1 MRRLSVRC
9 VYPTM
14 KITASTPAVR
24 STLNV
29 LWLALLLPAVV
40 YGQAASTVLPKKEI
54 EEKKIPSDAV
64 VLTPFEVSTD
74 KDNGFAAAG
83 SLAGGR
89 LASELRD
96 TPVAYS
102 VITREFIDALGITD
116 LQAAAEWATS
126 STLNVDNGQ
135 QNFFNSPVNFTIRG
149 VSSGRGQRNF
159 FPQTNNGDSFN
170 LERYDFG
177 RGPNSILFGNG
188 SLGGISSS
196 TTKRAQTNRDFQT
209 VQLSVG
215 SWQNYRATFDVNRR
229 LNPKFAVRAAG
240 VWGDSDGWRL
250 KDFDRRKAA
259 FLTTTLKPFSGTE
272 IRIEGEYGVNSR
284 QSGFTTLDDRFSG
297 WDGRTVFNAPAAAT
311 TLPTNANALGIGRRG
326 ANYFVYDH
334 FGASKAIINYQN
346 DPITLPGGNSTTTPI
361 GGFVQ
366 GSLPA
371 FNSAGATLL
380 HAVNIPSN
388 RYDIAIANSFF
399 RPLSEEFTISPDA
412 PILQQRFKDLQ
423 ITLNQR
429 LGNFYFEVAGDVNRG
444 NSFVNGEQNRGSN
457 NTYIDIN
464 RVTPDGRSNPNFLQ
478 PYTDGQF
485 ARSFRTVDFKN
496 LRGAAAYVLDTK
508 WGNFAFNT
516 LGGIN
521 ENTSISTFRYL
532 SVAQGADQRV
542 WGFLSSPATQNVRIR
557 RYFNQSS
564 RPIPDLAL
572 GTIGYIDPNTGTNT
586 TIQPK
591 WVIDISRRDT
601 EAVNVA
607 DFKYILGSIN
617 AKFFKNRLVVLGA
630 VRFDSFD
637 FSTRQQI
644 DKGDYPLNWNGDY
657 RILRPAAPN
666 DYAGLTY
673 RERDAAG
680 NPIGP
685 TLEADIRPRIAPN
698 GDRNPRYASD
708 RFKDDFNPPPIKGSQ
723 ITRSVGSVIH
733 LANWFNPSI
742 NFAET
747 FNPPGNIV
755 RIDGRQLEPT
765 VSKGTDYG
773 FRMELFQNRLNLNFT
788 YYQTEE
794 INGAIPQDG
803 PNFFNALYNSNV
815 VGDFSPVGG
824 NIRGAGLLPAQYR
837 DIRTRSGDGL
847 EFEVVYNPSKA
858 FRLTGSLSFPK
869 VYESNRNPDV
879 KAYIDKNAGLF
890 RQIATDAGVLISST
904 NVASVDLSIP
914 INERS
919 PDANNATNAY
929 NNIVAFRQNIVDG
942 KRASQ
947 DQPVMN
953 IFADY
958 TLQAT
963 KLKGLRLGAG
973 IRWRDKQ
980 IIGSRGS
987 DTIADPSNPLRAI
1000 DNPNVDAYTPVYTPE
1015 DYYIVTTTM
1024 NYTWRLKN
1032 RREVQAN
1039 LVINNAL
1046 NDRGPQYSSIA
1057 QTASALRPVGGDYRS
1072 PARET
1077 IPISYALKQ
1086 PISFNFQVTLKL

>member
-1 MRRLSVRC
+1 MPLPTVSVRALCWLSV
-9 VYPTM
+9 
-14 KITASTPAVR
+14 IAV
-24 STLNV
+24 SAPV
-29 LWLALLLPAVV
+29 FAQPVV
-40 YGQAASTVLPKKEI
+40 APVPVPPKVA
-54 EEKKIPSDAV
+54 EEKSVPAEAV
-64 VLTPFEVSTD
+64 VLSPFEVSTE
-74 KDNGFAAAG
+74 KDNGFAASG

-116 LQAAAEWATS
+116 LQSAAEWATS

-196 TTKRAQTNRDFQT
+196 TTKRAQTNRSFET

-388 RYDIAIANSFF
+388 RFDIAIANSFF
-399 RPLSEEFTISPDA
+399 RPPSEEFTISPDA

-464 RVTPDGRSNPNFLQ
+464 RVTPDGRANPNFLQ

-521 ENTSISTFRYL
+521 ENTSVSTFRYL
-532 SVAQGADQRV
+532 SVAQGADQRI

-601 EAVNVA
+601 EAVNVS

-617 AKFFKNRLVVLGA
+617 AKFFKNRLIVLGA
-630 VRFDSFD
+630 VRYDSFD
-637 FSTRQQI
+637 FSTRQQL

-657 RILRPAAPN
+657 RILRPAAPA

-673 RERDAAG
+673 RQRDAAG
-680 NPIGP
+680 NPVGP
-685 TLEADIRPRIAPN
+685 AQEADIRPRIAPN
-698 GDRNPRYASD
+698 GDRDPRYAND
-708 RFKDDFNPPPIKGSQ
+708 RFKDDFNPPPVTGGH
-723 ITRSVGSVIH
+723 ITRSVGSVLH
-733 LANWFNPSI
+733 LTNWLNPSI

-747 FNPPGNIV
+747 FNPPGSIV

-773 FRMELFQNRLNLNFT
+773 LRMELFQNRLNLNFT

-947 DQPVMN
+947 DQAVMN

-973 IRWRDKQ
+973 VRWRDKQ

-987 DTIADPSNPLRAI
+987 DTIVDPSNPLRAI

-1015 DYYIVTTTM
+1015 DYYIVTTTL

-1032 RREVQAN
+1032 RREIQAN

-1057 QTASALRPVGGDYRS
+1057 QTASALRPLGGDYRS

-1077 IPISYALKQ
+1077 VPISFALKQ
-1086 PISFNFQVTLKL
+1086 PISFNFQLTLKL

>member
-1 MRRLSVRC
+1 MPLPTVSVRALYWLSV
-9 VYPTM
+9 
-14 KITASTPAVR
+14 IAV
-24 STLNV
+24 S
-29 LWLALLLPAVV
+29 APIFAQPVV
-40 YGQAASTVLPKKEI
+40 APVPVPPKVA
-54 EEKKIPSDAV
+54 EEKSVPAEAV
-64 VLTPFEVSTD
+64 VLSPFEVSTE
-74 KDNGFAAAG
+74 KDNGFAASG

-116 LQAAAEWATS
+116 LQSAAEWATS

-135 QNFFNSPVNFTIRG
+135 QNFFASPVNFTIRG
-149 VSSGRGQRNF
+149 TSAGRAQRNF
-159 FPQTNNGDSFN
+159 FPQFNNGDSYN

-188 SLGGISSS
+188 SLGGVSSS
-196 TTKRAQTNRDFQT
+196 TTKRAQTNRSFET
-209 VQLSVG
+209 LQLSIG
-215 SWQNYRATFDVNRR
+215 SWQNYRATVDVNQR
-229 LNPKFAVRAAG
+229 LNPRLAVRAAA

-259 FLTTTLKPFSGTE
+259 FLTTTFKPFNGTE
-272 IRIEGEYGVNSR
+272 IRLEGEYGVNSR

-297 WDGRTVFNAPAAAT
+297 WDGRTVFNAHAAAT
-311 TLPTNANALGIGRRG
+311 VLPTGANALGIGRRG
-326 ANYFVYDH
+326 ANYFVYDP
-334 FGASKAIINYQN
+334 FGAAKAIINYQN

-380 HAVNIPSN
+380 HAVNVPSN
-388 RYDIAIANSFF
+388 RYDIAVANSFF
-399 RPLSEEFTISPDA
+399 RPPSEEFTISPDA
-412 PILQQRFKDLQ
+412 PILQQRFKDIQ
-423 ITLNQR
+423 FTLNQR
-429 LGNFYFEVAGDVNRG
+429 LGNFYFEVAADLNRA
-444 NSFVNGEQNRGSN
+444 NSFINGEQNRSSN

-478 PYTDGQF
+478 PYGDGQLM
-485 ARSFRTVDFKN
+485 RGFRTFDYNNV
-496 LRGAAAYVLDTK
+496 RGAAAYVLDTRF
-508 WGNFAFNT
+508 GNFAFNT

-521 ENTSISTFRYL
+521 EGKDTSTYRYL

-557 RYFNQSS
+557 RYWNQSS
-564 RPIPDLAL
+564 RPIPDIAL
-572 GTIGYIDPNTGTNT
+572 GTIGYIDPNTGVNT

-601 EAVNVA
+601 EAINTSN
-607 DFKYILGSIN
+607 FKYILGSVN
-617 AKFFKNRLVVLGA
+617 AKFFKNRLIVLGA
-630 VRFDSFD
+630 VRYDSFN
-637 FSTRQQI
+637 FRTRQQI
-644 DKGDYPLNWNGDY
+644 DKGDYPLNWDGNS
-657 RILRPAAPN
+657 RTLRPSAPA
-666 DYAGLTY
+666 DYASLTY

-685 TLEADIRPRIAPN
+685 ALEADIRPRIAPN
-698 GDRNPRYASD
+698 GDRDPRYARD

-723 ITRSVGSVIH
+723 ITRSVGSVVHI
-733 LANWFNPSI
+733 ANWFNPSI

-914 INERS
+914 INQRS
-919 PDANNATNAY
+919 PDATNATNAY

-947 DQPVMN
+947 DQPIMN

-963 KLKGLRLGAG
+963 RLKGLRFGAG
-973 IRWRDKQ
+973 VRWRDKQ

-987 DTIADPSNPLRAI
+987 DTIVDPSNPLRAI
-1000 DNPNVDAYTPVYTPE
+1000 DNPDVNAYTPVYTPD

-1024 NYTWRLKN
+1024 SYTWRLKN

-1039 LVINNAL
+1039 LVINNAF

-1057 QTASALRPVGGDYRS
+1057 QTASALRPLGGDYRS

-1077 IPISYALKQ
+1077 VPISFALKQ
-1086 PISFNFQVTLKL
+1086 PISFNLQVTLKL

>member
-1 MRRLSVRC
+1 MPLPTVSVRALCWLSV
-9 VYPTM
+9 
-14 KITASTPAVR
+14 IAV
-24 STLNV
+24 SAPV
-29 LWLALLLPAVV
+29 FAQPVV
-40 YGQAASTVLPKKEI
+40 APVPVPPKVA
-54 EEKKIPSDAV
+54 EEKSVPAEAV
-64 VLTPFEVSTD
+64 VLSPFEVSTE
-74 KDNGFAAAG
+74 KDNGFAASG

-116 LQAAAEWATS
+116 LQSAAEWATS

-196 TTKRAQTNRDFQT
+196 TTKRAQTNRSFET

-388 RYDIAIANSFF
+388 RFDIAIANSFF
-399 RPLSEEFTISPDA
+399 RPPSEEFTISPDA

-464 RVTPDGRSNPNFLQ
+464 RVTPDGRANPNFLQ

-521 ENTSISTFRYL
+521 ENTSVSTFRYL
-532 SVAQGADQRV
+532 SVAQGADQRI

-601 EAVNVA
+601 EAVNVS

-617 AKFFKNRLVVLGA
+617 AKFFKNRLIVLGA
-630 VRFDSFD
+630 VRYDSFD
-637 FSTRQQI
+637 FSTRQQL

-657 RILRPAAPN
+657 RILRPAAPA

-673 RERDAAG
+673 RQRDAAG
-680 NPIGP
+680 NPVGP
-685 TLEADIRPRIAPN
+685 AQEADIRPRIAPN
-698 GDRNPRYASD
+698 GDRDPRYAND
-708 RFKDDFNPPPIKGSQ
+708 RFKDDFNPPPVTGGH
-723 ITRSVGSVIH
+723 ITRSVGSVLH
-733 LANWFNPSI
+733 LTNWLNPSI

-747 FNPPGNIV
+747 FNPPGSIV

-773 FRMELFQNRLNLNFT
+773 LRMELFQNRLNLNFT

-947 DQPVMN
+947 DQAVMN

-973 IRWRDKQ
+973 VRWRDKQ

-987 DTIADPSNPLRAI
+987 DTIVDPSNPLRAI

-1024 NYTWRLKN
+1024 SYTWRLKN
-1032 RREVQAN
+1032 RREIQAN

-1077 IPISYALKQ
+1077 VPISFALKQ
-1086 PISFNFQVTLKL
+1086 PISFNFQLTLKL

>member
-1 MRRLSVRC
+1 MPKNFAPFRVLSLGFVL
-9 VYPTM
+9 VA
-14 KITASTPAVR
+14 TAALQAQPVVAPPPA
-24 STLNV
+24 
-29 LWLALLLPAVV
+29 PAKATEDKLIP
-40 YGQAASTVLPKKEI
+40 AA
-54 EEKKIPSDAV
+54 AV
-64 VLTPFEVSTD
+64 VLSPFEVNTE
-74 KDNGFAAAG
+74 KDNGFAASG

-116 LQAAAEWATS
+116 LQGAAEWATS

-149 VSSGRGQRNF
+149 TSSGRGQRNF
-159 FPQTNNGDSFN
+159 FPQSSNGDSFN

-188 SLGGISSS
+188 SLGGVSSS
-196 TTKRAQTNRDFQT
+196 TTKRAQTNRSFET

-215 SWQNYRATFDVNRR
+215 SWRNYRAVVDLNQR
-229 LNPKFAVRAAG
+229 LNPQFAVRAAA

-259 FLTTTLKPFSGTE
+259 FLTTTFKPFAGTE
-272 IRIEGEYGVNSR
+272 IRVEGEYGINSR

-326 ANYFVYDH
+326 ANYFVYDP
-334 FGASKAIINYQN
+334 FGASQAIINYQN

-380 HAVNIPSN
+380 HAVNIPGN
-388 RYDIAIANSFF
+388 RYDTAIANSFF
-399 RPLSEEFTISPDA
+399 RPPSEEFTISPDA
-412 PILQQRFKDLQ
+412 PILQQRFKDVQ
-423 ITLNQR
+423 FTLSQR
-429 LGNFYFEVAGDVNRG
+429 LGNFYFEVAGDVNRA
-444 NSFVNGEQNRGSN
+444 NSFINGEQNRSSN

-464 RVTPDGRSNPNFLQ
+464 RVTPDGRANPNFLQ
-478 PYTDGQF
+478 PYGDGQL
-485 ARSFRTVDFKN
+485 ARSFRTIDFN
-496 LRGAAAYVLDTK
+496 NIRGAAAYVLDSR

-521 ENTSISTFRYL
+521 ENISKSTFRYL
-532 SVAQGADQRV
+532 SVAQGADQRI
-542 WGFLSSPATQNVRIR
+542 WGFLSTPATQNVRIR
-557 RYFNQSS
+557 RYWNQSS

-572 GTIGYIDPNTGTNT
+572 GTIGYIDPNTGANT

-601 EAVNVA
+601 EAVNA
-607 DFKYILGSIN
+607 SNFKYILGSLN
-617 AKFFKNRLVVLGA
+617 AKFFKNRLIVLGA
-630 VRFDSFD
+630 VRYDAFD
-637 FSTRQQI
+637 FSTRQQL
-644 DKGDYPLNWNGDY
+644 DKGDYPLNWSGDY
-657 RILRPAAPN
+657 SIFRPAAPA
-666 DYAGLTY
+666 DYASLTY
-673 RERDAAG
+673 RERDVAG
-680 NPIGP
+680 NPVGP
-685 TLEADIRPRIAPN
+685 AQEAAIRPRIAPN
-698 GDRNPRYASD
+698 GDRDPRYAND
-708 RFKDDFNPPPIKGSQ
+708 RFKDDFNPPAVKGSQ

-733 LANWFNPSI
+733 FTNWLNPSI

-747 FNPPGNIV
+747 FNPPGSIV

-765 VSKGTDYG
+765 ISKGTDYG
-773 FRMELFQNRLNLNFT
+773 LRMELFQNRLNLNFT

-803 PNFFNALYNSNV
+803 PNFFNALYNANV
-815 VGDFSPVGG
+815 VGDLSPVGG
-824 NIRGAGLLPAQYR
+824 NIRGAGLLPTQYR

-869 VYESNRNPDV
+869 VYESNLYPDV

-890 RQIATDAGVLISST
+890 RQIATDAGVLISAT

-919 PDANNATNAY
+919 PDATAATNAY

-942 KRASQ
+942 KRRSQ
-947 DQPVMN
+947 DQPVLN
-953 IFADY
+953 LFADY
-958 TLQAT
+958 TLQT
-963 KLKGLRLGAG
+963 TRLKGLRFGAG
-973 IRWRDKQ
+973 VRWRDKQ

-987 DTIADPSNPLRAI
+987 DTIVNPANPLTSI
-1000 DNPNVDAYTPVYTPE
+1000 DNPNVNAYTPVYTPE
-1015 DYYIVTTTM
+1015 DYYIVTTTL

-1032 RREVQAN
+1032 RREIQMN

-1057 QTASALRPVGGDYRS
+1057 QTASALRPLGGDYTS

-1077 IPISYALKQ
+1077 VPISFALKQ

>member
-1 MRRLSVRC
+1 M
-9 VYPTM
+9 
-14 KITASTPAVR
+14 
-24 STLNV
+24 
-29 LWLALLLPAVV
+29 
-40 YGQAASTVLPKKEI
+40 
-54 EEKKIPSDAV
+54 
-64 VLTPFEVSTD
+64 LTPFEVNTE

-89 LASELRD
+89 LASDLRD
-96 TPVAYS
+96 TPAAYS

-116 LQAAAEWATS
+116 LQSAAEWATS

-135 QNFFNSPVNFTIRG
+135 QNFFASPVNYTIRG
-149 VSSGRGQRNF
+149 TGAGRAQRNF
-159 FPQTNNGDSFN
+159 FPQFNNGDSYN

-188 SLGGISSS
+188 SLGGVSSA
-196 TTKRAQTNRDFQT
+196 TTKRAQTNRSFET

-215 SWQNYRATFDVNRR
+215 SWRNYRATVDVNQR
-229 LNPKFAVRAAG
+229 LNEKFAVRAAA

-259 FLTTTLKPFSGTE
+259 FLTATFKPYSGTE
-272 IRIEGEYGVNSR
+272 IRVEGEYGINSR

-297 WDGRTVFNAPAAAT
+297 WDGKTVFNAPAAAA
-311 TLPTNANALGIGRRG
+311 TLPTNANALGVGRRG
-326 ANYFVYDH
+326 ANYFVYDP
-334 FGASKAIINYQN
+334 FGAAKAIINYQN

-361 GGFVQ
+361 GGFLQ

-380 HAVNIPSN
+380 HAVNIPTN

-399 RPLSEEFTISPDA
+399 RPPSEEFTISPDA
-412 PILQQRFKDLQ
+412 PILQQRFKDVQ
-423 ITLNQR
+423 FTLNQR
-429 LGNFYFEVAGDVNRG
+429 LGNFYLEVAADLNRA
-444 NSFVNGEQNRGSN
+444 NSFINGEQNRGSN

-478 PYTDGQF
+478 PYADGQLM
-485 ARSFRTVDFKN
+485 RGFRTFDYNNV
-496 LRGAAAYVLDTK
+496 RGAAAYVLDTRF
-508 WGNFAFNT
+508 GNFAFNT
-516 LGGIN
+516 LGGVN
-521 ENTSISTFRYL
+521 EGRDTSSYRYL
-532 SVAQGADQRV
+532 SVAQGTDQRI

-557 RYFNQSS
+557 RYWNQSS
-564 RPIPDLAL
+564 RPIPDPAL
-572 GTIGYIDPNTGTNT
+572 GTIAYIDPNTSTTT

-591 WVIDISRRDT
+591 WVIDNSRRDT
-601 EAVNVA
+601 EAINTSN
-607 DFKYILGSIN
+607 FKYILGSLN
-617 AKFFKNRLVVLGA
+617 AKFFKNRLIVLGA
-630 VRFDSFD
+630 LRYDSFK
-637 FSTRQQI
+637 FQTRQQI
-644 DKGDYPLNWNGDY
+644 DKGDYPLNWDGDS
-657 RILRPAAPN
+657 RTLRSAPPA
-666 DYAGLTY
+666 DYKGLTY
-673 RERDAAG
+673 RERDASG
-680 NPIGP
+680 NPVGP
-685 TLEADIRPRIAPN
+685 ALEAAIRPRIAPN
-698 GDRNPRYASD
+698 GDRDPRYAGD
-708 RFKDDFNPPPIKGSQ
+708 RFKDDYNPPPVQGSQ
-723 ITRSVGSVIH
+723 ITRSVGSVFH
-733 LANWFNPSI
+733 FTSWFNPSI

-755 RIDGRQLEPT
+755 RIDGRQLDPT

-773 FRMELFQNRLNLNFT
+773 VRMELLENRLNLNFT

-794 INGAIPQDG
+794 INGAISQDG

-815 VGDFSPVGG
+815 VGDLSPVGG

-837 DIRTRSGDGL
+837 DIRTRSGNGL

-869 VYESNRNPDV
+869 VYESNLYPDV
-879 KAYIDKNAGLF
+879 KAYIDKNDALF
-890 RQIATDAGVLISST
+890 RQIATDAGVLISAG

-914 INERS
+914 INQRS
-919 PDANNATNAY
+919 PDATNATNAY

-942 KRASQ
+942 KRRSQ

-953 IFADY
+953 LFADY

-963 KLKGLRLGAG
+963 RLKGLRLGAG
-973 IRWRDKQ
+973 VRYRAKQ

-987 DTIADPSNPLRAI
+987 DTIVDPSNPLRAI
-1000 DNPNVDAYTPVYTPE
+1000 DNPAVNAYTPVYTPE
-1015 DYYIVTTTM
+1015 DYYIVTTTL

-1032 RREVQAN
+1032 RRELQAN
-1039 LVINNAL
+1039 LVINNAF

-1057 QTASALRPVGGDYRS
+1057 QTASALRPVGGDYTS

-1077 IPISYALKQ
+1077 VPISFALKQ
-1086 PISFNFQVTLKL
+1086 PISYNFQLTLKL

>member
-1 MRRLSVRC
+1 MPLPTVSVRALYWLSV
-9 VYPTM
+9 
-14 KITASTPAVR
+14 IAV
-24 STLNV
+24 S
-29 LWLALLLPAVV
+29 APIFAQPVV
-40 YGQAASTVLPKKEI
+40 APVPVPPKVA
-54 EEKKIPSDAV
+54 EEKSVPAEAV
-64 VLTPFEVSTD
+64 VLSPFEVSTE
-74 KDNGFAAAG
+74 KDNGFAASG

-116 LQAAAEWATS
+116 LQSAAEWATS

-135 QNFFNSPVNFTIRG
+135 QNFFASPVNFTIRG
-149 VSSGRGQRNF
+149 TSAGRAQRNF
-159 FPQTNNGDSFN
+159 FPQFNNGDSYN

-188 SLGGISSS
+188 SLGGVSSS
-196 TTKRAQTNRDFQT
+196 TTKRAQTNRSFET
-209 VQLSVG
+209 LQLSIG
-215 SWQNYRATFDVNRR
+215 SWQNYRATIDVNQR
-229 LNPKFAVRAAG
+229 LNPRLAVRAAA

-259 FLTTTLKPFSGTE
+259 FLTTTFKPFNGTE
-272 IRIEGEYGVNSR
+272 IRLEGEYGVNSR

-311 TLPTNANALGIGRRG
+311 VLPTGANALGIGRRG
-326 ANYFVYDH
+326 ANYFVYDP
-334 FGASKAIINYQN
+334 FGAAKAIINYQN

-380 HAVNIPSN
+380 HAVNVPSN
-388 RYDIAIANSFF
+388 RYDIAVANSFF
-399 RPLSEEFTISPDA
+399 RPPSEEFTISPDA
-412 PILQQRFKDLQ
+412 PILQQRFKDIQ
-423 ITLNQR
+423 FTLNQR
-429 LGNFYFEVAGDVNRG
+429 LGNFYFEVAADLNRA
-444 NSFVNGEQNRGSN
+444 NSFINGEQNRSSN

-478 PYTDGQF
+478 PYGDGQLM
-485 ARSFRTVDFKN
+485 RGFRTFDYDNV
-496 LRGAAAYVLDTK
+496 RGAAAYVLDTRF
-508 WGNFAFNT
+508 GNFAFNT

-521 ENTSISTFRYL
+521 EGKDTSTYRYL

-557 RYFNQSS
+557 RYWNQSS
-564 RPIPDLAL
+564 RPIPDIAL
-572 GTIGYIDPNTGTNT
+572 GTIGYIDPNTGVNT

-601 EAVNVA
+601 EAINTSN
-607 DFKYILGSIN
+607 FKYILGSVN
-617 AKFFKNRLVVLGA
+617 AKFFKNRLIVLGA
-630 VRFDSFD
+630 VRYDSFN
-637 FSTRQQI
+637 FRTRQQI
-644 DKGDYPLNWNGDY
+644 DKGDYPLNWDGNS
-657 RILRPAAPN
+657 RTLRPSAPA
-666 DYAGLTY
+666 DYASLTY

-685 TLEADIRPRIAPN
+685 ALEADIRPRIAPN
-698 GDRNPRYASD
+698 GDRDPRYARD

-723 ITRSVGSVIH
+723 ITRSVGSVVHI
-733 LANWFNPSI
+733 ANWFNPSI

-914 INERS
+914 INQRS
-919 PDANNATNAY
+919 PDATNATNAY

-947 DQPVMN
+947 DQPIMN

-963 KLKGLRLGAG
+963 RLKGLRFGAG
-973 IRWRDKQ
+973 VRWRDKQ

-987 DTIADPSNPLRAI
+987 DTIVDPSNPLRAI
-1000 DNPNVDAYTPVYTPE
+1000 DNPDVNAYTPVYTPD

-1024 NYTWRLKN
+1024 SYTWRLKN

-1039 LVINNAL
+1039 LVINNAF

-1057 QTASALRPVGGDYRS
+1057 QTASALRPLGGDYRS

-1077 IPISYALKQ
+1077 VPISFALKQ
-1086 PISFNFQVTLKL
+1086 PISFNLQVTLKL

>member
-1 MRRLSVRC
+1 MPLPTVSVRALCWLSV
-9 VYPTM
+9 
-14 KITASTPAVR
+14 IAV
-24 STLNV
+24 SAPV
-29 LWLALLLPAVV
+29 FAQPVV
-40 YGQAASTVLPKKEI
+40 APVPVPPKVA
-54 EEKKIPSDAV
+54 EEKSVPAEAV
-64 VLTPFEVSTD
+64 VLSPFEVSTE
-74 KDNGFAAAG
+74 KDNGFAASG

-196 TTKRAQTNRDFQT
+196 TTKRAQTNRSFET

-272 IRIEGEYGVNSR
+272 IRVEGEYGVNSR

-388 RYDIAIANSFF
+388 RFDIAIANSFF
-399 RPLSEEFTISPDA
+399 RPPSEEFTISPDA

-464 RVTPDGRSNPNFLQ
+464 RVTPDGRANPNFLQ

-521 ENTSISTFRYL
+521 ENTSVSTFRYL
-532 SVAQGADQRV
+532 SVAQGADQRI

-601 EAVNVA
+601 EAVNVS

-617 AKFFKNRLVVLGA
+617 AKFFKNRLIVLGA
-630 VRFDSFD
+630 VRYDSFD
-637 FSTRQQI
+637 FSTRQQL

-657 RILRPAAPN
+657 RILRPAAPA

-673 RERDAAG
+673 RQRDAAG

-685 TLEADIRPRIAPN
+685 AQEADIRPRIAPN
-698 GDRNPRYASD
+698 GDRDPRYAND
-708 RFKDDFNPPPIKGSQ
+708 RFKNDFNPPPVTGGH
-723 ITRSVGSVIH
+723 ITRSVGSVLH
-733 LANWFNPSI
+733 LTNWLNPSI

-747 FNPPGNIV
+747 FNPPGSIV

-773 FRMELFQNRLNLNFT
+773 LRMELFQNRLNLNFT

-914 INERS
+914 INQRS

-947 DQPVMN
+947 DQAVMN

-973 IRWRDKQ
+973 VRWRDKQ

-987 DTIADPSNPLRAI
+987 DTIVDPSNPLRAI

-1015 DYYIVTTTM
+1015 DYYIVTTTL

-1032 RREVQAN
+1032 RREIQAN

-1077 IPISYALKQ
+1077 VPISFALKQ
-1086 PISFNFQVTLKL
+1086 PISFNFQLTLKL

>member
-1 MRRLSVRC
+1 MPLPTVSVRALYWLSV
-9 VYPTM
+9 
-14 KITASTPAVR
+14 IAV
-24 STLNV
+24 S
-29 LWLALLLPAVV
+29 APIFAQPVV
-40 YGQAASTVLPKKEI
+40 APVPVPPKVA
-54 EEKKIPSDAV
+54 EEKSVPAEAV
-64 VLTPFEVSTD
+64 VLSPFEVSTE
-74 KDNGFAAAG
+74 KDNGFAASG

-116 LQAAAEWATS
+116 LQSAAEWATS

-135 QNFFNSPVNFTIRG
+135 QNFFASPVNFTIRG
-149 VSSGRGQRNF
+149 TSAGRAQRNF
-159 FPQTNNGDSFN
+159 FPQFNNGDSYN

-188 SLGGISSS
+188 SLGGVSSS
-196 TTKRAQTNRDFQT
+196 TTKRAQTNRSFET
-209 VQLSVG
+209 LQLSIG
-215 SWQNYRATFDVNRR
+215 SWQNYRATIDVNQR
-229 LNPKFAVRAAG
+229 LNPRLAVRAAA

-259 FLTTTLKPFSGTE
+259 FLTTTFKPFNGTE
-272 IRIEGEYGVNSR
+272 IRLEGEYGVNSR

-311 TLPTNANALGIGRRG
+311 VLPTGANALGIGRRG
-326 ANYFVYDH
+326 ANYFVYDP
-334 FGASKAIINYQN
+334 FGAAKAIINYQN

-380 HAVNIPSN
+380 HAVNVPSN
-388 RYDIAIANSFF
+388 RYDIAVANSFF
-399 RPLSEEFTISPDA
+399 RPPSEEFTISPDA
-412 PILQQRFKDLQ
+412 PILQQRFKDIQ
-423 ITLNQR
+423 FTLNQR
-429 LGNFYFEVAGDVNRG
+429 LGNFYFEVAADLNRA
-444 NSFVNGEQNRGSN
+444 NSFINGEQNRSSN

-478 PYTDGQF
+478 PYGDGQLM
-485 ARSFRTVDFKN
+485 RGFRTFDYNNV
-496 LRGAAAYVLDTK
+496 RGAAAYVLDTRF
-508 WGNFAFNT
+508 GNFAFNT

-521 ENTSISTFRYL
+521 EGKDTSTYRYL

-557 RYFNQSS
+557 RYWNQSS
-564 RPIPDLAL
+564 RPIPDIAL
-572 GTIGYIDPNTGTNT
+572 GTIGYIDPNTGVNT

-601 EAVNVA
+601 EAINTSN
-607 DFKYILGSIN
+607 FKYILGSVN
-617 AKFFKNRLVVLGA
+617 AKFFKNRLIVLGA
-630 VRFDSFD
+630 VRYDSFN
-637 FSTRQQI
+637 FRTRQQI
-644 DKGDYPLNWNGDY
+644 DKGDYPLNWDGNS
-657 RILRPAAPN
+657 RTLRPSAPA
-666 DYAGLTY
+666 DYASLTY

-685 TLEADIRPRIAPN
+685 ALEADIRPRIAPN
-698 GDRNPRYASD
+698 GDRDPRYARD

-723 ITRSVGSVIH
+723 ITRSVGSVVHI
-733 LANWFNPSI
+733 ANWFNPSI

-914 INERS
+914 INQRS
-919 PDANNATNAY
+919 PDATNATNAY

-942 KRASQ
+942 KRRSQ

-973 IRWRDKQ
+973 VRWRDKQ

-987 DTIADPSNPLRAI
+987 DTIVNPANPLTAI

-1024 NYTWRLKN
+1024 SYTWRLKN

-1039 LVINNAL
+1039 FVINNAL

-1057 QTASALRPVGGDYRS
+1057 QTASALRPLGGDYRS

-1077 IPISYALKQ
+1077 VPISFALKQ
-1086 PISFNFQVTLKL
+1086 PISYNFQLTLKL

>member
-1 MRRLSVRC
+1 MPKAYAPIRVSLLGIALAAAAALQAQPV
-9 VYPTM
+9 VAPPV
-14 KITASTPAVR
+14 TPAKTTEDKSV
-24 STLNV
+24 
-29 LWLALLLPAVV
+29 PA
-40 YGQAASTVLPKKEI
+40 S
-54 EEKKIPSDAV
+54 AV
-64 VLTPFEVSTD
+64 VLSPFEVNTE
-74 KDNGFAAAG
+74 KDNGFAASG

-229 LNPKFAVRAAG
+229 MNPKFAVRAAG

-388 RYDIAIANSFF
+388 RFDIAIANSFF
-399 RPLSEEFTISPDA
+399 RPPSEEFTISPDA

-464 RVTPDGRSNPNFLQ
+464 RVTPDGRANPNFLQ

-521 ENTSISTFRYL
+521 ENTSVSTFRYL
-532 SVAQGADQRV
+532 SVAQGADQRI

-601 EAVNVA
+601 EAVNVS

-617 AKFFKNRLVVLGA
+617 AKFFKNRLIVLGA
-630 VRFDSFD
+630 VRYDSFD
-637 FSTRQQI
+637 FSTRQQL

-657 RILRPAAPN
+657 RILRPAAPA

-673 RERDAAG
+673 RQRDAAG

-685 TLEADIRPRIAPN
+685 AQEADIRPRIAPN
-698 GDRNPRYASD
+698 GDRDPRYAND
-708 RFKDDFNPPPIKGSQ
+708 RFKDDFNPPPVTGGQ

-733 LANWFNPSI
+733 LTNWLNPSI

-747 FNPPGNIV
+747 FNPPGSIV

-773 FRMELFQNRLNLNFT
+773 LRMELFQNRLNLNFT

-803 PNFFNALYNSNV
+803 PNFFNALYNSNI
-815 VGDFSPVGG
+815 VGDLSPVGG

-847 EFEVVYNPSKA
+847 EFEMVYNPNKA

-869 VYESNRNPDV
+869 VYESNLYPDV
-879 KAYIDKNAGLF
+879 KAYIDRNAGLF

-914 INERS
+914 INQRS
-919 PDANNATNAY
+919 PDATNATNAY

-942 KRASQ
+942 KRRSQ

-958 TLQAT
+958 TLQST

-973 IRWRDKQ
+973 VRWRDKQ

-987 DTIADPSNPLRAI
+987 DTIVDPSNPLRAI

-1024 NYTWRLKN
+1024 SYTWRLKN
-1032 RREVQAN
+1032 RREIQAN

-1057 QTASALRPVGGDYRS
+1057 QTASALRPLGGDYRS

-1077 IPISYALKQ
+1077 VPISFALKQ
-1086 PISFNFQVTLKL
+1086 PISYNLQLTLKL

>member
-1 MRRLSVRC
+1 MPLPTVSVRALYLLSV
-9 VYPTM
+9 
-14 KITASTPAVR
+14 IAV
-24 STLNV
+24 S
-29 LWLALLLPAVV
+29 APIFAQPVV
-40 YGQAASTVLPKKEI
+40 APVPVPPKVA
-54 EEKKIPSDAV
+54 EEKSVPAEAV
-64 VLTPFEVSTD
+64 VLSPFEVSTE
-74 KDNGFAAAG
+74 KDNGFAASG

-116 LQAAAEWATS
+116 LQSAAEWATS

-135 QNFFNSPVNFTIRG
+135 QNFFASPVNFTIRG
-149 VSSGRGQRNF
+149 TSAGRAQRNF
-159 FPQTNNGDSFN
+159 FPQFNNGDSYN

-188 SLGGISSS
+188 SLGGVSSS
-196 TTKRAQTNRDFQT
+196 TTKRAQTNRSFET
-209 VQLSVG
+209 LQLSIG
-215 SWQNYRATFDVNRR
+215 SWQNYRATIDVNQR
-229 LNPKFAVRAAG
+229 LNPRLAVRAAA

-259 FLTTTLKPFSGTE
+259 FLTTTFKPFNGTE
-272 IRIEGEYGVNSR
+272 IRLEGEYGVNSR

-311 TLPTNANALGIGRRG
+311 VLPTGANALGIGRRG
-326 ANYFVYDH
+326 ANYFVYDP
-334 FGASKAIINYQN
+334 FGAAKAIINYQN

-380 HAVNIPSN
+380 HAVNVPSN
-388 RYDIAIANSFF
+388 RYDIAVANSFF
-399 RPLSEEFTISPDA
+399 RPPSEEFTISPDA
-412 PILQQRFKDLQ
+412 PILQQRFKDIQ
-423 ITLNQR
+423 FTLNQR
-429 LGNFYFEVAGDVNRG
+429 LGNFYFEVAADLNRA
-444 NSFVNGEQNRGSN
+444 NSFINGEQNRSSN

-478 PYTDGQF
+478 PYGDGQLM
-485 ARSFRTVDFKN
+485 RGFRTFDYDNV
-496 LRGAAAYVLDTK
+496 RGAAAYVLDTRF
-508 WGNFAFNT
+508 GNFAFNT

-521 ENTSISTFRYL
+521 EGKDTSTYRYL

-557 RYFNQSS
+557 RYWNQSS
-564 RPIPDLAL
+564 RPIPDIAL
-572 GTIGYIDPNTGTNT
+572 GTIGYIDPNTGVNT

-601 EAVNVA
+601 EAINTSN
-607 DFKYILGSIN
+607 FKYILGSVN
-617 AKFFKNRLVVLGA
+617 AKFFKNRLIVLGA
-630 VRFDSFD
+630 VRYDSFN
-637 FSTRQQI
+637 FRTRQQI
-644 DKGDYPLNWNGDY
+644 DKGDYPLNWDGNS
-657 RILRPAAPN
+657 RTLRPSAPA
-666 DYAGLTY
+666 DYASLTY

-685 TLEADIRPRIAPN
+685 ALEADIRPRIAPN
-698 GDRNPRYASD
+698 GDRDPRYARD

-723 ITRSVGSVIH
+723 ITRSVGSVVHI
-733 LANWFNPSI
+733 ANWFNPSI

-914 INERS
+914 INQRS
-919 PDANNATNAY
+919 PDATNATNAY

-947 DQPVMN
+947 DQPIMN

-963 KLKGLRLGAG
+963 RLKGLRFGAG
-973 IRWRDKQ
+973 VRWRDKQ

-987 DTIADPSNPLRAI
+987 DTIVDPSNPLRAI
-1000 DNPNVDAYTPVYTPE
+1000 DNPDVNAYTPVYTPD

-1024 NYTWRLKN
+1024 SYTWRLKN

-1039 LVINNAL
+1039 LVINNAF

-1057 QTASALRPVGGDYRS
+1057 QTASALRPLGGDYRS

-1077 IPISYALKQ
+1077 VPISFALKQ
-1086 PISFNFQVTLKL
+1086 PISFNLQVTLKL

>member
-1 MRRLSVRC
+1 MPLPTVSVRALCWLSV
-9 VYPTM
+9 
-14 KITASTPAVR
+14 IAV
-24 STLNV
+24 SAPV
-29 LWLALLLPAVV
+29 FAQPVV
-40 YGQAASTVLPKKEI
+40 APVPVPPKVA
-54 EEKKIPSDAV
+54 EEKSVPAEAV
-64 VLTPFEVSTD
+64 VLSPFEVSTE
-74 KDNGFAAAG
+74 KDNGFAASG

-116 LQAAAEWATS
+116 LQSAAEWATS

-196 TTKRAQTNRDFQT
+196 TTKRAQTNRSFET

-388 RYDIAIANSFF
+388 RFDIAIANSFF
-399 RPLSEEFTISPDA
+399 RPPSEEFTISPDA

-464 RVTPDGRSNPNFLQ
+464 RVTPDGRANPNFLQ

-521 ENTSISTFRYL
+521 ENTSVSTFRYL
-532 SVAQGADQRV
+532 SVAQGADQRI

-601 EAVNVA
+601 EAVNVS

-617 AKFFKNRLVVLGA
+617 AKFFKNRLIVLGA
-630 VRFDSFD
+630 VRYDSFD
-637 FSTRQQI
+637 FSTRQQL

-657 RILRPAAPN
+657 RILRPAAPA

-673 RERDAAG
+673 RQRDAAG

-685 TLEADIRPRIAPN
+685 AQEADIRPRIAPN
-698 GDRNPRYASD
+698 GDRDPRYAND
-708 RFKDDFNPPPIKGSQ
+708 RFKDDFNPPPVTGGH
-723 ITRSVGSVIH
+723 ITRSVGSVLH
-733 LANWFNPSI
+733 LTNWLNPSI

-747 FNPPGNIV
+747 FNPPGSIV

-773 FRMELFQNRLNLNFT
+773 LRMELFQNRLNLNFT

-947 DQPVMN
+947 DQAVMN

-973 IRWRDKQ
+973 VRWRDKQ

-987 DTIADPSNPLRAI
+987 DTIVDPSNPLRAI

-1015 DYYIVTTTM
+1015 DYYIVTTTL

-1032 RREVQAN
+1032 RREIQAN

-1057 QTASALRPVGGDYRS
+1057 QTASALRPLGGDYRS

-1077 IPISYALKQ
+1077 VPISFALKQ
-1086 PISFNFQVTLKL
+1086 PISFNFQLTLKL

>member
-1 MRRLSVRC
+1 MPLPTVSVRALYWLSV
-9 VYPTM
+9 
-14 KITASTPAVR
+14 IAV
-24 STLNV
+24 S
-29 LWLALLLPAVV
+29 APIFAQPVV
-40 YGQAASTVLPKKEI
+40 APVPVPPKVA
-54 EEKKIPSDAV
+54 EEKSVPAEAV
-64 VLTPFEVSTD
+64 VLSPFEVSTE
-74 KDNGFAAAG
+74 KDNGFAASG

-116 LQAAAEWATS
+116 LQSAAEWATS

-135 QNFFNSPVNFTIRG
+135 QNFFASPVNFTIRG
-149 VSSGRGQRNF
+149 TSAGRAQRNF
-159 FPQTNNGDSFN
+159 FPQFNNGDSYN

-188 SLGGISSS
+188 SLGGVSSS
-196 TTKRAQTNRDFQT
+196 TTKRAQTNRSFET
-209 VQLSVG
+209 LQLSIG
-215 SWQNYRATFDVNRR
+215 SWQNYRATIDVNQR
-229 LNPKFAVRAAG
+229 LNPRLAVRAAA

-259 FLTTTLKPFSGTE
+259 FLTTTFKPFNGTE
-272 IRIEGEYGVNSR
+272 IRLEGEYGVNSR

-311 TLPTNANALGIGRRG
+311 VLPTGANALGIGRRG
-326 ANYFVYDH
+326 ANYFVYDP
-334 FGASKAIINYQN
+334 FGAAKAIINYQN

-380 HAVNIPSN
+380 HAVNVPSN
-388 RYDIAIANSFF
+388 RYDIAVANSFF
-399 RPLSEEFTISPDA
+399 RPPSEEFTISPDA
-412 PILQQRFKDLQ
+412 PILQQRFKDIQ
-423 ITLNQR
+423 FTLNQR
-429 LGNFYFEVAGDVNRG
+429 LGNFYFEVAADLNRA
-444 NSFVNGEQNRGSN
+444 NSFINGEQNRSSN

-478 PYTDGQF
+478 PYGDGQLM
-485 ARSFRTVDFKN
+485 RGFRTFDYNNV
-496 LRGAAAYVLDTK
+496 RGAAAYVLDTRF
-508 WGNFAFNT
+508 GNFAFNT

-521 ENTSISTFRYL
+521 EGKDTSTYRYL

-557 RYFNQSS
+557 RYWNQSS
-564 RPIPDLAL
+564 RPIPDIAL
-572 GTIGYIDPNTGTNT
+572 GTIGYIDPNTGVNT

-601 EAVNVA
+601 EAINTSN
-607 DFKYILGSIN
+607 FKYILGSVN
-617 AKFFKNRLVVLGA
+617 AKFFKNRLIVLGA
-630 VRFDSFD
+630 VRYDSFN
-637 FSTRQQI
+637 FRTRQQI
-644 DKGDYPLNWNGDY
+644 DKGDYPLNWDGNS
-657 RILRPAAPN
+657 RTLRPSAPA
-666 DYAGLTY
+666 DYASLTY

-685 TLEADIRPRIAPN
+685 ALEADIRPRIAPN
-698 GDRNPRYASD
+698 GDRDPRYARD

-723 ITRSVGSVIH
+723 ITRSVGSVVHI
-733 LANWFNPSI
+733 ANWFNPSI

-914 INERS
+914 INQRS
-919 PDANNATNAY
+919 PDATNATNAY

-947 DQPVMN
+947 DQPIMN

-963 KLKGLRLGAG
+963 RLKGLRFGAG
-973 IRWRDKQ
+973 VRWRDKQ

-987 DTIADPSNPLRAI
+987 DTIVDPSNPLRAI
-1000 DNPNVDAYTPVYTPE
+1000 DNPDVNAYTPVYTPD

-1024 NYTWRLKN
+1024 SYTWRLKN

-1039 LVINNAL
+1039 LVINNAF

-1057 QTASALRPVGGDYRS
+1057 QTASALRPLGGDYRS

-1077 IPISYALKQ
+1077 VPISFALKQ
-1086 PISFNFQVTLKL
+1086 PISFNLQVTLKL

>member
-1 MRRLSVRC
+1 MPLPTVSIRALCWLSV
-9 VYPTM
+9 
-14 KITASTPAVR
+14 IAV
-24 STLNV
+24 SAPV
-29 LWLALLLPAVV
+29 FAQPVVAPVPLP
-40 YGQAASTVLPKKEI
+40 PKVA
-54 EEKKIPSDAV
+54 EEKSVPAEAV
-64 VLTPFEVSTD
+64 VLSPFEVSTE
-74 KDNGFAAAG
+74 KDNGFAASG

-196 TTKRAQTNRDFQT
+196 TTKRAQTNRSFET

-272 IRIEGEYGVNSR
+272 IRVEGEYGVNSR

-388 RYDIAIANSFF
+388 RFDIAIANSFF
-399 RPLSEEFTISPDA
+399 RPPSEEFTISPDA

-464 RVTPDGRSNPNFLQ
+464 RVTPDGRANPNFLQ

-521 ENTSISTFRYL
+521 ENTSVSTFRYL
-532 SVAQGADQRV
+532 SVAQGADQRI

-601 EAVNVA
+601 EAVNVS

-617 AKFFKNRLVVLGA
+617 AKFFKNRLIVLAA
-630 VRFDSFD
+630 VRYDSFD
-637 FSTRQQI
+637 FSTRQQL

-657 RILRPAAPN
+657 RILRPAAPA

-673 RERDAAG
+673 RQRDAAG

-685 TLEADIRPRIAPN
+685 AQEADIRPRIAPN
-698 GDRNPRYASD
+698 GDRDPRYAND
-708 RFKDDFNPPPIKGSQ
+708 RFKDDFNPPPVTGGH
-723 ITRSVGSVIH
+723 ITRSVGSVLH
-733 LANWFNPSI
+733 LTNWLNPSI

-747 FNPPGNIV
+747 FNPPGSIV

-773 FRMELFQNRLNLNFT
+773 LRMELFQNRLNLNFT

-1000 DNPNVDAYTPVYTPE
+1000 DNPNVDAYTPVYTPD

-1024 NYTWRLKN
+1024 SYTWRLKN
-1032 RREVQAN
+1032 RREIQAN

-1057 QTASALRPVGGDYRS
+1057 QTAAALRPVGGDYRS

-1077 IPISYALKQ
+1077 VPISFALKQ
-1086 PISFNFQVTLKL
+1086 PISFNFQLTLKL

>member
-1 MRRLSVRC
+1 MPLPIVSVRALYWLSV
-9 VYPTM
+9 
-14 KITASTPAVR
+14 IAV
-24 STLNV
+24 S
-29 LWLALLLPAVV
+29 APIFAQPVV
-40 YGQAASTVLPKKEI
+40 APVPVPPKVA
-54 EEKKIPSDAV
+54 EEKSVPAEAV
-64 VLTPFEVSTD
+64 VLSPFEVSTE
-74 KDNGFAAAG
+74 KDNGFAASG

-116 LQAAAEWATS
+116 LQSAAEWATS

-196 TTKRAQTNRDFQT
+196 TTKRAQTNRDFET

-215 SWQNYRATFDVNRR
+215 SWQNYRATFDMNRR

-311 TLPTNANALGIGRRG
+311 VLPTGANALGIGRRG

-388 RYDIAIANSFF
+388 RFDIAIANSFF
-399 RPLSEEFTISPDA
+399 RPPSEEFTISPDA
-412 PILQQRFKDLQ
+412 PILQQRFKDIQ
-423 ITLNQR
+423 FTLNQR

-464 RVTPDGRSNPNFLQ
+464 RVTPDGRANPNFLQ

-572 GTIGYIDPNTGTNT
+572 GTIGYIDPNTGANT

-601 EAVNVA
+601 EAINVS

-617 AKFFKNRLVVLGA
+617 AKFFKNRLIVLGA
-630 VRFDSFD
+630 VRYDSFD
-637 FSTRQQI
+637 FSTRQQL

-657 RILRPAAPN
+657 RILRPAAPA
-666 DYAGLTY
+666 DYAALTY
-673 RERDAAG
+673 RQRDAAG
-680 NPIGP
+680 NPVGP
-685 TLEADIRPRIAPN
+685 AQEADIRPRIAPN
-698 GDRNPRYASD
+698 GDRDPRYAND
-708 RFKDDFNPPPIKGSQ
+708 RFKDDFNPPPVTGGQ
-723 ITRSVGSVIH
+723 ITRSIGSVIH
-733 LANWFNPSI
+733 LTNWLNPSI

-747 FNPPGNIV
+747 FNPPGSIV

-773 FRMELFQNRLNLNFT
+773 LRMELFQNRLNLNFT

-815 VGDFSPVGG
+815 VGDLSPVGG

-879 KAYIDKNAGLF
+879 KAYIDKNESLF

-914 INERS
+914 INQRS
-919 PDANNATNAY
+919 PDATNATNAY

-947 DQPVMN
+947 DQAVMN
-953 IFADY
+953 LFADY

-963 KLKGLRLGAG
+963 RLKGLRFGAG
-973 IRWRDKQ
+973 VRWRDKQ

-987 DTIADPSNPLRAI
+987 DTIVDPSNPLRAI

-1024 NYTWRLKN
+1024 SYTWRLKS
-1032 RREVQAN
+1032 RREIQAN

-1077 IPISYALKQ
+1077 VPISFALKQ

>member
-1 MRRLSVRC
+1 MPLPTVSVRALYWLSV
-9 VYPTM
+9 
-14 KITASTPAVR
+14 IAV
-24 STLNV
+24 S
-29 LWLALLLPAVV
+29 APIFAQPVV
-40 YGQAASTVLPKKEI
+40 APVPVPPKVA
-54 EEKKIPSDAV
+54 EEKSVPAEAV
-64 VLTPFEVSTD
+64 VLSPFEVSTE
-74 KDNGFAAAG
+74 KDNGFAASG

-116 LQAAAEWATS
+116 LQSAAEWATS

-135 QNFFNSPVNFTIRG
+135 QNFFASPVNFTIRG
-149 VSSGRGQRNF
+149 TSAGRAQRNF
-159 FPQTNNGDSFN
+159 FPQFNNGDSYN

-188 SLGGISSS
+188 SLGGVSSS
-196 TTKRAQTNRDFQT
+196 TTKRAQTNRSFET
-209 VQLSVG
+209 LQLSIG
-215 SWQNYRATFDVNRR
+215 SWQNYRATVDVNQR
-229 LNPKFAVRAAG
+229 LNPRLAVRAAA

-259 FLTTTLKPFSGTE
+259 FLTTTFKPFNGTE
-272 IRIEGEYGVNSR
+272 IRLEGEYGVNSR

-311 TLPTNANALGIGRRG
+311 VLPTGANALGIGRRG
-326 ANYFVYDH
+326 ANYFVYDP
-334 FGASKAIINYQN
+334 FGAAKAIINYQN

-380 HAVNIPSN
+380 HAVNVPSN
-388 RYDIAIANSFF
+388 RYDIAVANSFF
-399 RPLSEEFTISPDA
+399 RPPSEEFTISPDA
-412 PILQQRFKDLQ
+412 PILQQRFKDIQ
-423 ITLNQR
+423 FTLNQR
-429 LGNFYFEVAGDVNRG
+429 LGNFYFEVAADLNRA
-444 NSFVNGEQNRGSN
+444 NSFINGEQNRSSN

-478 PYTDGQF
+478 PYGDGQLM
-485 ARSFRTVDFKN
+485 RGFRTFDYNNV
-496 LRGAAAYVLDTK
+496 RGAAAYVLDTRF
-508 WGNFAFNT
+508 GNFAFNT

-521 ENTSISTFRYL
+521 EGKDTSTYRYL

-557 RYFNQSS
+557 RYWNQSS
-564 RPIPDLAL
+564 RPIPDIAL
-572 GTIGYIDPNTGTNT
+572 GTIGYIDPNTGVNT

-601 EAVNVA
+601 EAINTSN
-607 DFKYILGSIN
+607 FKYILGSVN
-617 AKFFKNRLVVLGA
+617 AKFFKNRLIVLGA
-630 VRFDSFD
+630 VRYDSFN
-637 FSTRQQI
+637 FRTRQQI
-644 DKGDYPLNWNGDY
+644 DKGDYPLNWDGNS
-657 RILRPAAPN
+657 RTLRPSAPA
-666 DYAGLTY
+666 DYASLTY

-685 TLEADIRPRIAPN
+685 ALEADIRPRIAPN
-698 GDRNPRYASD
+698 GDRDPRYARD

-723 ITRSVGSVIH
+723 ITRSVGSVVHI
-733 LANWFNPSI
+733 ANWFNPSI

-914 INERS
+914 INQRS
-919 PDANNATNAY
+919 PDATNATNAY

-947 DQPVMN
+947 DQPIMN

-963 KLKGLRLGAG
+963 RLKGLRFGAG
-973 IRWRDKQ
+973 VRWRDKQ

-987 DTIADPSNPLRAI
+987 DTIVDPSNPLRAI
-1000 DNPNVDAYTPVYTPE
+1000 DNPDVNAYTPVYTPD

-1024 NYTWRLKN
+1024 SYTWRLKN

-1039 LVINNAL
+1039 LVINNAF

-1057 QTASALRPVGGDYRS
+1057 QTASALRPLGGDYRS

-1077 IPISYALKQ
+1077 VPISFALKQ
-1086 PISFNFQVTLKL
+1086 PISFNLQVTLKL

>member
-1 MRRLSVRC
+1 MPKTYAPIRVLSLGIALAAAAALQAQPV
-9 VYPTM
+9 VAPP
-14 KITASTPAVR
+14 ATPAK
-24 STLNV
+24 T
-29 LWLALLLPAVV
+29 
-40 YGQAASTVLPKKEI
+40 T
-54 EEKKIPSDAV
+54 EEKSVPASAV
-64 VLTPFEVSTD
+64 VLSPFEVNTE
-74 KDNGFAAAG
+74 KDNGFAASG

-116 LQAAAEWATS
+116 LQSAAEWATS

-229 LNPKFAVRAAG
+229 MNPKFAVRAAG

-388 RYDIAIANSFF
+388 RFDIAIANSFF
-399 RPLSEEFTISPDA
+399 RPPSEEFTISPDA

-464 RVTPDGRSNPNFLQ
+464 RVTPDGRANPNFLQ

-521 ENTSISTFRYL
+521 ENTSVSTFRYL
-532 SVAQGADQRV
+532 SVAQGADQRI

-601 EAVNVA
+601 EAVNVS

-617 AKFFKNRLVVLGA
+617 AKFFKNRLIVLGA
-630 VRFDSFD
+630 VRYDSFD
-637 FSTRQQI
+637 FSTRQQL

-657 RILRPAAPN
+657 RILRPAAPA

-673 RERDAAG
+673 RQRDAAG

-685 TLEADIRPRIAPN
+685 AQEADIRPRIAPN
-698 GDRNPRYASD
+698 GDRDPRYAND
-708 RFKDDFNPPPIKGSQ
+708 RFKDDFNPPPVTGGH
-723 ITRSVGSVIH
+723 ITRSVGSVLH
-733 LANWFNPSI
+733 LTNWLNPSI

-747 FNPPGNIV
+747 FNPPGSIV

-773 FRMELFQNRLNLNFT
+773 LRMELFQNRLNLNFT

-879 KAYIDKNAGLF
+879 KAYIDRNAGLF

-947 DQPVMN
+947 DQAVMN
-953 IFADY
+953 LFADY

-973 IRWRDKQ
+973 VRWRDKQ

-987 DTIADPSNPLRAI
+987 DTIVDPSNPLRAI
-1000 DNPNVDAYTPVYTPE
+1000 DNPNVDAYTAVYTPE
-1015 DYYIVTTTM
+1015 DYYIVTTTL

-1032 RREVQAN
+1032 RREIQAN

-1057 QTASALRPVGGDYRS
+1057 QTASALRPLGGDYRS

-1077 IPISYALKQ
+1077 VPISFALKQ
-1086 PISFNFQVTLKL
+1086 PISFNFQLTLKL